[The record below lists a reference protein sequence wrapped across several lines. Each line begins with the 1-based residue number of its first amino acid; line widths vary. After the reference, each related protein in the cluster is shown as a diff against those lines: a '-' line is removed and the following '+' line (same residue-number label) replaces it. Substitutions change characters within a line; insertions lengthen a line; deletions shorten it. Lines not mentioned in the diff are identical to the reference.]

1 MVHRHEWEFDVIKYL
16 GESLKQFHTVD
27 RSLGLPS
34 SGNLSRKKQ
43 NLNTD

>member
-1 MVHRHEWEFDVIKYL
+1 MVRRHEWVFDVIKYL

-34 SGNLSRKKQ
+34 KTVISERKSKI
-43 NLNTD
+43 